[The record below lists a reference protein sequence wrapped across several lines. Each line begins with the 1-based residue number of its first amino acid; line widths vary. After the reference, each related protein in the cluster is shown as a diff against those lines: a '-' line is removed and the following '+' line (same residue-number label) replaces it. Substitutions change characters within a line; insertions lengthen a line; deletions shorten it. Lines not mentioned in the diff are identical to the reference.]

1 MTPKDQQPFSDI
13 PLEDHSVG
21 HAGLYV
27 PDNDDSIEE
36 KHQKLVNTLGVISE
50 TITNDIPLGLEKGGK
65 TLIDCETG
73 IKAFVKDHLAGTRE
87 NPVNNHLPNT
97 ETGVWIYYL
106 TQGIERDFGRT
117 WETTP
122 KSIREKLSKEQK
134 AAASGKR
141 VITKKE
147 KNELIAKRDMG
158 YWLPMVSAGKMSI
171 EEATQEVVKA
181 SQRILE
187 LEGMGIILSDNKT
200 SGVNDYNPER
210 TILEDWGG
218 NWEALD
224 IFKHKGISVVIP
236 DVVEN
241 FFLSNTKPKTKH
253 YNMMCKTLAAKAAF
267 SIGKRF
273 KIKGM
278 DKPGAVLDPDA
289 PQLGGVESTV
299 VESVDDFW
307 ELLPDLHK
315 HITTGA
321 NASFQVRGI
330 HLATMKGFSKDSII
344 VVDGINIKTGKRQLF
359 TDNAGVVGS
368 FYDDIWYN
376 AQEVVDEA

>member
-1 MTPKDQQPFSDI
+1 MPSEKQQPFSDI
-13 PLEDHSVG
+13 PLEEHSVG

-27 PDNDDSIEE
+27 PEEGDSIDE
-36 KHQKLVNTLGVISE
+36 KHQKLVNALGVISE
-50 TITNDIPLGLEKGGK
+50 TITNDIPLGLDKGGK

-73 IKAFVKDHLAGTRE
+73 IKAFVKDHLAGTKE

-117 WETTP
+117 WEVTP
-122 KSIREKLSKEQK
+122 KSIREKLSKEAK

-147 KNELIAKRDMG
+147 KNDLIAKRDMG

-187 LEGMGIILSDNKT
+187 LEGMGIVLSDNKT

-218 NWEALD
+218 DWGALD
-224 IFKHKGISVVIP
+224 IFKQKGISVVIP
-236 DVVEN
+236 DLVEN
-241 FFLSNTKPKTKH
+241 FFLSNTKPKVKH
-253 YNMMCKTLAAKAAF
+253 FNMVCKTTLAPAAF
-267 SIGKRF
+267 SIGARF
-273 KIKGM
+273 GVKGM
-278 DKPGAVLDPDA
+278 DKPGAVFDEDH
-289 PQLGGVESTV
+289 PQLGGVESTTIT
-299 VESVDDFW
+299 SIDGFW
-307 ELLPDLHK
+307 ELCPDLHK
-315 HITTGA
+315 HITSGK
-321 NASFQVRGI
+321 NVGFEVRGI
-330 HLATMKGFSKDSII
+330 HLATMKGFSKDAAI
-344 VVDGINIKTGKRQLF
+344 VVDGINIKTKHRHIF
-359 TDNAGVVGS
+359 TQVGS
-368 FYDDIWYN
+368 AIGSISDDVWYN
-376 AQEVVDEA
+376 SKEEL